1 MAVTAFWF
9 AKAFLSILDKE
20 VDWEADAIKVSLHTS
35 TYAPDQDA
43 DDYFDDADN
52 ECAATG
58 NYVAG
63 GATLANA
70 SIGNTLNV
78 VKLDGD
84 DATWAN
90 STITARYAVVYDS
103 TPGSAATNPLLFY
116 VDFGQDESSSS
127 GEFKIAW
134 HGDGMATITP
144 ADAS

>member
-1 MAVTAFWF
+1 MAVTAFWY
-9 AKAFLSILDKE
+9 AKAFLSMLDKE
-20 VDWEADAIKVSLHTS
+20 IDWEADAIKVSLHLVAYT
-35 TYAPDQDA
+35 PDQDA
-43 DDYFDDADN
+43 HDYFDDATN
-52 ECAATG
+52 EHAATG

-70 SIGNTLNV
+70 SIANTLNV

-84 DATWAN
+84 DTIWAN

-116 VDFGQDESSSS
+116 VDFGEDESSSS

-134 HGDGMATITP
+134 HASGMATITP
-144 ADAS
+144 ADA